1 MAVGSAVTFQRHL
14 HLRER
19 KKKLNN
25 EKMKNSSFVSFAHLL
40 WWMNYAM
47 VAEQNNDY
55 DNYDCHHLSQW
66 GLLLFCF
73 C

>member
-1 MAVGSAVTFQRHL
+1 
-14 HLRER
+14 
-19 KKKLNN
+19 
-25 EKMKNSSFVSFAHLL
+25 MKNSSFVSFAHLL